1 MSIHPTAIIHS
12 GAQLGA
18 DCEIGPYC
26 VIGEHVVLGAGCK
39 LHSHVVI
46 DGHTRIGKENQI
58 YPFASI
64 GHQTQ
69 DLKWKGGITR
79 TEIGD
84 NNTIR
89 EYVSIHSAT
98 SDGDATVIGSR
109 NNFLAYCHI
118 AHDCRLGDDIIM
130 SNVGTLAGHV
140 TVGDRAVIGGLVA
153 IHQFCRIGKFSMT
166 GGCSKVVQDIP
177 PYMIGDG
184 NPAETRT
191 INKVGM
197 ERHGI
202 SEEAQAAMKTAY
214 RILFREKL
222 NIPNAVTRIESELP
236 PLPEIKHLVEF
247 VKTSERGISK

>member
-1 MSIHPTAIIHS
+1 MSIHPRAIIHS
-12 GAQLGA
+12 GAQIGA
-18 DCEIGPYC
+18 GCEIGPYC
-26 VIGEHVVLGAGCK
+26 VIGEHVVLGERCK

-46 DGHTRIGKENQI
+46 DGHTRIGKENQV

-98 SDGDATVIGSR
+98 SDGDATIIGSR
-109 NNFLAYCHI
+109 NNLLAYCHI

-177 PYMIGDG
+177 PFMIGDG

-202 SEEAQAAMKTAY
+202 SEEAQAAMKSAY
-214 RILFREKL
+214 KILFREGL
-222 NIPNAVTRIESELP
+222 NIPNAVARIEAELP